1 MFILLLTPHVIRWWL
16 KDHHGKRWGW
26 GFEGNYQNREKER
39 DEKDG
44 DGGDKNEGEEREREL
59 SSGNQTIDSKV
70 NEAFAL
76 ESN

>member
-1 MFILLLTPHVIRWWL
+1 MKFWRKLS
-16 KDHHGKRWGW
+16 K
-26 GFEGNYQNREKER
+26 QREKER

-70 NEAFAL
+70 NEVFAL